1 MATLF
6 SKPKAAAMPPAP
18 KVIPMADP
26 MTTAA
31 AKRKSVVQQQSRKGR
46 QSTVLSQGDTLGG

>member
-1 MATLF
+1 MAGIL
-6 SKPKAAAMPPAP
+6 SKPKMPPAP

-31 AKRKSVVQQQSRKGR
+31 AKRKSVIDQQSRKGR
-46 QSTVLSQGDTLGG
+46 QNTVLSQGDRLGG